1 METGKILTVLIAI
14 ALVACMGYIIWDNYL
29 MKTGGGNVQYIPQQT
44 TVIQQQAPA
53 AETPA
58 GNGGETVPATYIHS
72 GEVYA
77 TPSEIK
83 SMDLNVEAVDWDGVV
98 GNDGITIHF
107 NFYDAYGRKVIF
119 SGYTISLNV
128 DIYSP
133 EYDTLNRKL
142 SVRNVLYKGY
152 ATVTS
157 SDQGDGSTLAGIRV
171 PFSDMKFGQYDK
183 GIGLVKITASMPSG
197 GTVIGEEIM
206 QFARNTIS

>member
-14 ALVACMGYIIWDNYL
+14 ALVACVGYIIWDNYN
-29 MKTGGGNVQYIPQQT
+29 MKTGGANVQVMPQQT
-44 TVIQQQAPA
+44 IIQQAPA
-53 AETPA
+53 SETA
-58 GNGGETVPATYIHS
+58 QASNGGETTPATYIHS

-77 TPSEIK
+77 TPSEIR
-83 SMDLNVEAVDWDGVV
+83 SMDLDVEAVDWDGVV

-133 EYDTLNRKL
+133 EYDSLNRKL

>member
-14 ALVACMGYIIWDNYL
+14 ALVACLGYIIWDNYH
-29 MKTGGGNVQYIPQQT
+29 MKTAGAGVQYIPQQT
-44 TVIQQQAPA
+44 VVQQAPA
-53 AETPA
+53 SETTMTSE
-58 GNGGETVPATYIHS
+58 GETIPTTYIHS

-83 SMDLNVEAVDWDGVV
+83 SMDLDVEAVDWDGTP

-119 SGYTISLNV
+119 SGYTISMNV

-133 EYDTLNRKL
+133 DYDTLNRKL
-142 SVRNVLYKGY
+142 NVRNVLYKGY

-171 PFSDMKFGQYDK
+171 AFSDMKFGQYDK
-183 GIGLVKITASMPSG
+183 GIGLVKLTASMPSG

>member
-14 ALVACMGYIIWDNYL
+14 ALVACVGYIIWDNYH
-29 MKTGGGNVQYIPQQT
+29 MKTGGANVQVMPQQT
-44 TVIQQQAPA
+44 IIQQAPA
-53 AETPA
+53 SETA
-58 GNGGETVPATYIHS
+58 QASNGGETTPATYIHS

-77 TPSEIK
+77 TPSEIR
-83 SMDLNVEAVDWDGVV
+83 SMDLDVEAVDWDGVV

-133 EYDTLNRKL
+133 EYDSLNRKL

-183 GIGLVKITASMPSG
+183 GIGLVKLTASMPSG

>member
-1 METGKILTVLIAI
+1 
-14 ALVACMGYIIWDNYL
+14 
-29 MKTGGGNVQYIPQQT
+29 MKTGGVNVQVMPQQT
-44 TVIQQQAPA
+44 IIQQAPA
-53 AETPA
+53 SETA
-58 GNGGETVPATYIHS
+58 QASNGGETIPATYIHS

-83 SMDLNVEAVDWDGVV
+83 SMDLDVEAVDWDGVV

-133 EYDTLNRKL
+133 EYDSLNRKL